1 MLVSNS
7 GSATSSNVVATDS
20 IPANL
25 TFVPGSMLSGT
36 SCAAATTAEDDNN
49 SGGDET
55 DPFGMD
61 FAGNVV
67 TGRAAS
73 LGPAASFAMVFN
85 ATVN

>member
-1 MLVSNS
+1 
-7 GSATSSNVVATDS
+7 
-20 IPANL
+20 
-25 TFVPGSMLSGT
+25 
-36 SCAAATTAEDDNN
+36 
-49 SGGDET
+49 
-55 DPFGMD
+55 MD